1 MRLQIAKQS
10 CADPSLLCPLW
21 AHFRTTW
28 WNQTGLKISRCP
40 AVASEICSYGNLTR
54 AWHDTVQEYACFGF
68 SVGSR
73 GAAGKTVSEK
83 RRCVTDCCIVHS
95 GWYAH
100 CCLPVSQKNT
110 WGCRPA
116 QVRQGIV
123 YKKKKKEKL
132 LLWANHQ
139 IYLPSLVWPALW
151 FLCQRR
157 RTEKAERCIPPARA
171 GAVPPSRLVYC
182 QWQHDKAAV

>member
-1 MRLQIAKQS
+1 MSSLQDHLVKSDRFESITMSCSRVWNMFIRESYQS
-10 CADPSLLCPLW
+10 VTWHRAGICVFWFQRWLERRGRKNS
-21 AHFRTTW
+21 FR
-28 WNQTGLKISRCP
+28 
-40 AVASEICSYGNLTR
+40 
-54 AWHDTVQEYACFGF
+54 
-68 SVGSR
+68 
-73 GAAGKTVSEK
+73 K
-83 RRCVTDCCIVHS
+83 RWCVTDCCIVHS

-157 RTEKAERCIPPARA
+157 RTEKTERCIPPARA